1 MSKAEA
7 RLSSMLR
14 NSPPVAARPNKR
26 VKLPA
31 RSLRGRIAF
40 VRPYASVSS
49 SIIGAPGRAGR
60 RSLRAVR

>member
-1 MSKAEA
+1 VT
-7 RLSSMLR
+7 ML
-14 NSPPVAARPNKR
+14 PNKR

-40 VRPYASVSS
+40 VRLYSSVER
-49 SIIGAPGRAGR
+49 SIIAAPGRVGR